1 MKLRYSQTS
10 PFVRK
15 VLMVAHEIGLADRI
29 ELSPTDVWSPDSPIV
44 RENPLSKIP
53 TLLTD
58 DGMVLFDSPVIVE
71 YLDSLHAGPKL
82 IPATGPARWLALRQQ
97 ALGDGICDAGVLRR
111 VEGLRPPNLR
121 SADWDSRQRAAI
133 FRTFDRL
140 EVDAGD
146 LPAPDQPTVGSLAV
160 LSAMGYMDFRFAHEP
175 WRTGRPALAHWFEA
189 ASRRPSFLATL
200 PPTE

>member
-15 VLMVAHEIGLADRI
+15 VLMAAHEVGLADRI
-29 ELSPTDVWSPDSPIV
+29 EISPTDVWSPDSPIV

-71 YLDSLHAGPKL
+71 YLDSLHDGRKL
-82 IPATGPARWLALRQQ
+82 IPATGPARWTALRQQ

-111 VEGLRPPNLR
+111 VETLRPANLR
-121 SADWDSRQRAAI
+121 SAEWDSRQRAAI
-133 FRTFDRL
+133 FRAFDRL
-140 EVDAGD
+140 EVEAGD
-146 LPAPDQPTVGSLAV
+146 LPDPDRQTVGGLAI
-160 LSAMGYMDFRFAHEP
+160 LSAMGYMDFRFVHEP
-175 WRTGRPALAHWFEA
+175 WRTGRPALARWFDA
-189 ASRRPSFLATL
+189 AARRASFEATL
-200 PPTE
+200 PPRE